1 MTTTTPTTP
10 TPPTSDRAPAPS
22 AVAPVRPGTGAGGA
36 ARLVRHSLALA
47 ERGLLKTWR
56 TPEAL
61 IDVTLQPV
69 IFLLL
74 FVYLFGGAIA
84 GSQHQYL
91 QYVLPGLL
99 VQSLLFGAVA
109 IGVNLNTDIDKGV
122 FDRFRSLPIARSA
135 PLIGAVLSDV
145 VRYVLVSVVLVATG
159 YVLGFRVGTS
169 AGELVLACLLGIAFA
184 LCLCWVSV
192 VVGLT
197 ARSSGAVQGI
207 LFLVMFPLTFG
218 SNVFVPISTLPGWL
232 QAFVK
237 VNPATQLT
245 STVRGLMDG
254 GPVLQPFLWTLLSM
268 AVLLG
273 VFFPLALRAYRRRA

>member
-1 MTTTTPTTP
+1 MTVTPDDDRTTPTARSVVP
-10 TPPTSDRAPAPS
+10 RAPA
-22 AVAPVRPGTGAGGA
+22 AGGGGGPL
-36 ARLVRHSLALA
+36 RLLRHSVVLAK
-47 ERGLLKTWR
+47 RGLIKTTR

-84 GSQHQYL
+84 GSQHEYL

-99 VQSLLFGAVA
+99 VQSLLFGSIA

-145 VRYVLVSVVLVATG
+145 VRYVILSVVLVGTG
-159 YVLGFRVGTS
+159 YVMGFRIGTNPL
-169 AGELVLACLLGIAFA
+169 ELVAACLLGIAFA

-192 VVGLT
+192 VVGLV

-207 LFLVMFPLTFG
+207 LFLVMFPMTFG
-218 SNVFVPISTLPGWL
+218 SNVFVPTSTLPGWL
-232 QAFVK
+232 QTFVE
-237 VNPATQLT
+237 VNPATHLT
-245 STVRGLMDG
+245 SAVRGLMNG
-254 GPVLQPFLWTLLSM
+254 GEVLSPVLWSLAWMAAFL
-268 AVLLG
+268 V
-273 VFFPLALRAYRRRA
+273 VFFPLALRAYRRRT